1 MAVHTS
7 NDPIEN
13 YYDLGE
19 ELGRG
24 SFSVVHRCTNK
35 KTKKEAAVKIIDKE
49 KLGTKKMEMVEIE
62 VEILRR
68 VNHSNIIR
76 LQDLFQTPD
85 KYFIVLELITGG
97 ELFDK
102 IVELTSYSEKDA
114 SHLMSKILSSI
125 DHLHENNIIHRDLK
139 PENLL
144 LSSKEIDAEPKVTDF
159 GLSCIV
165 TSASEKLTKAVGTPG
180 YIAPEILL
188 TLDEELDG
196 YGREVD
202 LWSTGVIMYILL
214 CGYPPFYAEED
225 DQVFDLIIAGKF
237 EFPEGQWKSISN
249 SAKDLITHLLV
260 TDPNKRYTAKQ
271 ALQHPW
277 ITTQQTTTHLES
289 AVAQL
294 KSFNAKRKWKRGI
307 NTVLALGRFR
317 AFKIG
322 SLAKKFQ
329 DSKVS

>member
-1 MAVHTS
+1 MAVHAS

-114 SHLMSKILSSI
+114 SHLMSKILGAI
-125 DHLHENNIIHRDLK
+125 DHLHVNNIIHRDLK

-144 LSSKEIDAEPKVTDF
+144 LSSKDTDAEPKVTDF
-159 GLSCIV
+159 GLSCII
-165 TSASEKLTKAVGTPG
+165 SNNEKLTKAVGTPG

-196 YGREVD
+196 YSREVD

-225 DQVFDLIIAGKF
+225 DQVFDLIISGKF
-237 EFPEGQWKSISN
+237 DFPEAQWKSISS
-249 SAKDLITHLLV
+249 SAKDLISHLLD
-260 TDPNKRYTAKQ
+260 TDPKKRYTAKQ
-271 ALQHPW
+271 AIQHPW
-277 ITTQQTTTHLES
+277 ITTQQTTTH
-289 AVAQL
+289 
-294 KSFNAKRKWKRGI
+294 
-307 NTVLALGRFR
+307 
-317 AFKIG
+317 
-322 SLAKKFQ
+322 
-329 DSKVS
+329 